1 MMFPQHK
8 TDAGYLVCISDLGGE
23 PQGNGSARILYETNT
38 ELKRRIYD
46 NTIVIYTYC
55 DVRHPPST
63 KAGFNMNLIA
73 VLNINQSAY
82 EPKKLTQRRS
92 MVRWQK
98 NITSQTAKKN
108 MKVPSLSDTSA
119 TTVFW
124 KKEQHKTNVSNLNS
138 NLKHD
143 IWNLLHRNTHHF
155 FEKEKKQKWSRNKQA
170 TRAQPTFLER
180 DSNSKQM
187 LAISTSTLLLTYETF
202 SMGHGHIFSFIDEK
216 IWSSDRD
223 ATPTQPTA
231 PKQTEQHGSDIGY
244 FKHRVD

>member
-1 MMFPQHK
+1 MVPSGEGKGNIVYLAIYMIFPQHK
-8 TDAGYLVCISDLGGE
+8 THAGYLVCISDLGGE

-46 NTIVIYTYC
+46 NTIVIDTHC

-108 MKVPSLSDTSA
+108 MKLPSLSDTSA
-119 TTVFW
+119 TTVF
-124 KKEQHKTNVSNLNS
+124 
-138 NLKHD
+138 
-143 IWNLLHRNTHHF
+143 
-155 FEKEKKQKWSRNKQA
+155 
-170 TRAQPTFLER
+170 
-180 DSNSKQM
+180 
-187 LAISTSTLLLTYETF
+187 
-202 SMGHGHIFSFIDEK
+202 
-216 IWSSDRD
+216 
-223 ATPTQPTA
+223 
-231 PKQTEQHGSDIGY
+231 
-244 FKHRVD
+244 

>member
-1 MMFPQHK
+1 M
-8 TDAGYLVCISDLGGE
+8 
-23 PQGNGSARILYETNT
+23 
-38 ELKRRIYD
+38 
-46 NTIVIYTYC
+46 IYTYC
-55 DVRHPPST
+55 DIRHPPSP
-63 KAGFNMNLIA
+63 KADFNLNLIA
-73 VLNINQSAY
+73 VWNINQSAY

-108 MKVPSLSDTSA
+108 MKVPSLRDTSA

-187 LAISTSTLLLTYETF
+187 LAISTSTLNLTYETF

-216 IWSSDRD
+216 IWSSDRE
-223 ATPTQPTA
+223 ATPAQPTV
-231 PKQTEQHGSDIGY
+231 PERLSDTDQILVTLNEKLIELYKATCKARGNTN
-244 FKHRVD
+244 VN

>member
-1 MMFPQHK
+1 M
-8 TDAGYLVCISDLGGE
+8 
-23 PQGNGSARILYETNT
+23 
-38 ELKRRIYD
+38 
-46 NTIVIYTYC
+46 
-55 DVRHPPST
+55 RHPPSP
-63 KAGFNMNLIA
+63 KAAFNMTLIA

-108 MKVPSLSDTSA
+108 MKLSSLSDTSA

-170 TRAQPTFLER
+170 TRAQPKFLER

-187 LAISTSTLLLTYETF
+187 LAISTSTLNLTYETF
-202 SMGHGHIFSFIDEK
+202 WMGHGHIFSFIDEK

-223 ATPTQPTA
+223 ATPAQPTV
-231 PKQTEQHGSDIGY
+231 PKKTEQHGSDIGY

>member
-1 MMFPQHK
+1 M
-8 TDAGYLVCISDLGGE
+8 
-23 PQGNGSARILYETNT
+23 
-38 ELKRRIYD
+38 
-46 NTIVIYTYC
+46 
-55 DVRHPPST
+55 RHPPSP
-63 KAGFNMNLIA
+63 KADFNMTLIA
-73 VLNINQSAY
+73 ELNINQSAY

-108 MKVPSLSDTSA
+108 MKLPSLSDTSA

-170 TRAQPTFLER
+170 TRAQPKFLER

-187 LAISTSTLLLTYETF
+187 LAISTSTLNLTYETF